1 MAVRERLAGRKVLL
15 SGIILLGLAVFGSLL
30 IAKDHPLQP
39 GNLVSQLPSSQH
51 LIGDFHWSFDHQA
64 KVIRV
69 VHSSDTNHLLWSSIP
84 GKAFLAAGVGKS
96 HFKDKRGTFIL
107 REQLDK
113 NIFQHI
119 ELNAILSEE
128 GKLVT
133 TFTLSNSKGQVV
145 FGRVVWEQSAEGHL
159 TWNFEC
165 EAPINRVFG
174 FWQGRAGEHI
184 IGMGEQPTHFNHKGN
199 VVPVLVQEQG
209 IGRGDIKSP
218 LVKLVLG
225 ASTGNAYTTYKAVPH
240 YISSAGQSLYL
251 RNSAYTE
258 FDFRLPEIISVKVF
272 DSRLTASILPGKL
285 PADFITAYTEY
296 AGRMRPL
303 PDWVHSG
310 AIIGMQGGTD
320 KVYDVWKMLESAGTP
335 IAAFWLQDW
344 VGQRKTILG
353 QQLWWNW
360 ELDQQHYPNWKQLSD
375 DLAAAD
381 ISLMG
386 YINPFL
392 VDVAGDKPQ
401 FQRNLYQEALDSG
414 FLVLDE
420 KGAPYMNVT
429 SFKAALLDLSHP
441 GCRQWV
447 KELIKSELIGNGFRG
462 WMADFGEALPF
473 DVSLKNVSST
483 ANYHNLYAQE
493 WAQINREAIE
503 EAGLGD
509 EITFFSRAAFT
520 QSPKYSTLFWQ
531 GDQMV
536 NWGENDGLPS
546 AITGLLSGGISGF
559 SLNHSD
565 IGGYASIVFPLTKKI
580 KRSPELLDR
589 WMQLSAFT
597 AVYRTHE
604 GLGPANN
611 HQVYSDSLTAR
622 KFAYYAKVH
631 QAWKAYRSILLE
643 EAATKGWPLV
653 RPMAFEFPNDTACWD
668 IGQSQF
674 MLGDEMLVVPVIRPG
689 EENIK
694 CYFPAGIWINAW
706 TGAKIISS
714 GQWVE
719 DAGYADKPGVFYK
732 SSSKYGPAFSEE
744 LKRLGAVPQ

>member
-1 MAVRERLAGRKVLL
+1 MAVFGKLTGRRSFLP
-15 SGIILLGLAVFGSLL
+15 GIILLVLVIFCSLSK
-30 IAKDHPLQP
+30 AKEHPLQP

-51 LIGDFHWSFDHQA
+51 IIGDFRWNFNHQE

-69 VHSSDTNHLLWSSIP
+69 SHQSDTNHLLWSSIP
-84 GKAFLAAGVGKS
+84 GKAFLAAGIGQE

-107 REQLDK
+107 KEHFEK
-113 NIFQHI
+113 NIFQHL
-119 ELNAILSEE
+119 ELNAVLQEQGRLI
-128 GKLVT
+128 T
-133 TFTLSNSKGQVV
+133 TFSLSNDKGQVI
-145 FGRVVWEQSAEGHL
+145 FGRVIWEASKEGHL
-159 TWNFEC
+159 IWHFEC
-165 EAPINRVFG
+165 ESPINRAFG
-174 FWQGRAGEHI
+174 FWQGRAEEHI

-199 VVPVLVQEQG
+199 HVPVLVQEQG

-225 ASTGNAYTTYKAVPH
+225 ASTGNYYTTYKAVPH

-251 RNSAYTE
+251 RNSAYAE
-258 FDFRLPEIISVKVF
+258 FDFRLPDVISVKVF
-272 DSRLTASILPGKL
+272 DQHLTAAILPGKT
-285 PADFITAYTEY
+285 PADFISAYTDY
-296 AGRMRPL
+296 AGRMRRL
-303 PDWVHSG
+303 PEWVHSG
-310 AIIGMQGGTD
+310 AIIGMQGGTE
-320 KVYDVWKMLESAGTP
+320 KVYAVWKLLKEAGTP
-335 IAAFWLQDW
+335 ISAFWLQDW

-360 ELDQQHYPNWKQLSD
+360 ELDQQHYPNWKTLRKDLSD
-375 DLAAAD
+375 AD

-401 FQRNLYQEALDSG
+401 FQRNLYREALDSG
-414 FLVLDE
+414 FLVLDR

-473 DVSLKNVSST
+473 DVSLKNISST
-483 ANYHNLYAQE
+483 AGYHNLYAQD

-509 EITFFSRAAFT
+509 DLTFFSRAAFT
-520 QSPKYSTLFWQ
+520 QSPAYSTLFWQ

-536 NWGENDGLPS
+536 NWGKNDGLPS
-546 AITGLLSGGISGF
+546 AITGLLSGGVSGF

-565 IGGYASIVFPLTKKI
+565 IGGYASIVFPLTRKI
-580 KRSPELLDR
+580 KRSPELLHR

-597 AVYRTHE
+597 TVFRTHE

-611 HQVYSDSLTAR
+611 HQVYSDSLSAM

-631 QAWKAYRSILLE
+631 QAWKGYRHVLLE
-643 EAATKGWPLV
+643 EAAEKGWPVV
-653 RPMAFEFPNDTACWD
+653 RPMAFEFPQDPVCWA
-668 IGQSQF
+668 IGRSQF
-674 MLGDEMLVVPVIRPG
+674 MLGDAFLVVPVIQPG
-689 EENIK
+689 EDKIR
-694 CYFPAGIWINAW
+694 CYFPTGVWVNAW
-706 TGAKIISS
+706 NGSKVISD
-714 GQWVE
+714 GQWME
-719 DAGYADKPGVFYK
+719 EHGYADKPGVFYK
-732 SSSKYGPAFSEE
+732 DSSKYGPEFAER
-744 LKRLGAVPQ
+744 LKDLGAVPK